1 MLRSKASLL
10 LTSLC
15 LTLAGCA
22 DSATLLPGTTKLLD
36 ELPRVANSTKAPC
49 RLQKEI
55 AAQNSYLATI
65 REKKEI
71 VYVAPCVVDKAP
83 EQKASPQPKPTS

>member
-1 MLRSKASLL
+1 MRSIKASLL
-10 LTSLC
+10 PASLC
-15 LTLAGCA
+15 LLLAGCS

-36 ELPRVANSTKAPC
+36 ELPKVANSSKAPC

-71 VYVAPCVVDKAP
+71 VYVAPCVVDKPPPSA
-83 EQKASPQPKPTS
+83 APQPKPTS